1 MDIIY
6 DILRFLHV
14 ISFVFMCVLL
24 FNLIV
29 ANERVMRGITFNF
42 EADNH
47 LESVIKNGF
56 NWCYIFQAITF
67 ITGILLL
74 VLGNIGIEGLWND
87 WIVLTKTIILI
98 VLMGTVTY
106 VHFKLQPK
114 IESFLAI
121 ITTDSEVPGTLF
133 LKLKPY
139 RLIRKWV
146 TAFYLFLVISA
157 VVLGIQVYAPFNP
170 ILTVILV
177 GISGLFS
184 LTADKIL
191 LRFGW
196 I

>member
-6 DILRFLHV
+6 DLLRFFHV

-29 ANERVMRGITFNF
+29 ANERVLLGISFNY

-47 LESVIKNGF
+47 LENIIKNGF
-56 NWCYIFQAITF
+56 NWCYIFQATTL
-67 ITGILLL
+67 ITGLLL
-74 VLGNIGIEGLWND
+74 LLLGNIGIEGLWTD
-87 WIVLTKTIILI
+87 WIVITKTIILI
-98 VLMGTVTY
+98 VLMGTVSY

-114 IESFLAI
+114 IESFLSVI
-121 ITTDSEVPGTLF
+121 KTDREVPGIIF

-139 RLIRKWV
+139 RVLRKWI
-146 TAFYLFLVISA
+146 TTFYLFLVISA
-157 VVLGIQVYAPFNP
+157 IVLGIQVYATFNP
-170 ILTVILV
+170 ILSIILI

-184 LTADKIL
+184 LRADRIL

>member
-6 DILRFLHV
+6 DLLRFIHV

-29 ANERVMRGITFNF
+29 ANERVMLGISFNY
-42 EADNH
+42 EADSH
-47 LESVIKNGF
+47 LENIIKNGF
-56 NWCYIFQAITF
+56 NWCYTFQATTL

-74 VLGNIGIEGLWND
+74 LLGNIGLQGLWND
-87 WIVLTKTIILI
+87 WIVITKTIILI
-98 VLMGTVTY
+98 VLMGTVSY

-114 IESFLAI
+114 IESFLSVI
-121 ITTDSEVPGTLF
+121 KTDRELPDSIF

-139 RLIRKWV
+139 RLVRKWI

-157 VVLGIQVYAPFNP
+157 IVLGIQVYAPFNP
-170 ILTVILV
+170 LLTIILIA
-177 GISGLFS
+177 ISGLFS
-184 LTADKIL
+184 LRADRIL

>member
-1 MDIIY
+1 MDILY
-6 DILRFLHV
+6 DILRFVHV

-29 ANERVMRGITFNF
+29 ANERVLLGISFNYN
-42 EADNH
+42 ADTH
-47 LESVIKNGF
+47 LENIIKNGF
-56 NWCYIFQAITF
+56 NWCYIFQATTL
-67 ITGILLL
+67 ITGLLLL
-74 VLGNIGIEGLWND
+74 VLGDIGLEGLWTD
-87 WIVLTKTIILI
+87 WVISSKTIILI
-98 VLMGTVTY
+98 ILMVTVSY

-114 IESFLAI
+114 IESFLTA

-133 LKLKPY
+133 IKLKPY
-139 RLIRKWV
+139 RLLRKWI

-157 VVLGIQVYAPFNP
+157 IVLGIQVYATFNP
-170 ILTVILV
+170 LLTIILV
-177 GISGLFS
+177 AASALFS

>member
-6 DILRFLHV
+6 DLLRFAHV

-29 ANERVMRGITFNF
+29 ANERVMHGISFNF
-42 EADNH
+42 EADEH
-47 LESVIKNGF
+47 LENIIKNGF
-56 NWCYIFQAITF
+56 NWCYIFQATTL

-74 VLGNIGIEGLWND
+74 LLGNIGIQGLWND
-87 WIVLTKTIILI
+87 WIVITKTIILI
-98 VLMGTVTY
+98 VLMVTVSY

-114 IESFLAI
+114 IESFLAAVSA
-121 ITTDSEVPGTLF
+121 DDKVSGSVY

-139 RLIRKWV
+139 RLLRKWI

-157 VVLGIQVYAPFNP
+157 IVLGIQVYATFNP
-170 ILTVILV
+170 ILTIALI

-191 LRFGW
+191 IRFGW

>member
-6 DILRFLHV
+6 DLLRFIHV

-29 ANERVMRGITFNF
+29 ANERVMLGISFNY
-42 EADNH
+42 EADSH
-47 LESVIKNGF
+47 LENIIKNGF
-56 NWCYIFQAITF
+56 NWCYTFQSTTL

-74 VLGNIGIEGLWND
+74 LLGNIGLQGLWND
-87 WIVLTKTIILI
+87 WIVITKTIILI
-98 VLMGTVTY
+98 VLMGTVSY

-114 IESFLAI
+114 IESFLSVI
-121 ITTDSEVPGTLF
+121 KTDRELPDSIF

-139 RLIRKWV
+139 RLVRKWI

-157 VVLGIQVYAPFNP
+157 IVLGIQVYAPFNP
-170 ILTVILV
+170 LLTIILIA
-177 GISGLFS
+177 ISGLFS
-184 LTADKIL
+184 LRADRIL